1 MKYWRDITH
10 KKLVMPLTVCH
21 HLWF

>member
-1 MKYWRDITH
+1 MKYWRDIAH